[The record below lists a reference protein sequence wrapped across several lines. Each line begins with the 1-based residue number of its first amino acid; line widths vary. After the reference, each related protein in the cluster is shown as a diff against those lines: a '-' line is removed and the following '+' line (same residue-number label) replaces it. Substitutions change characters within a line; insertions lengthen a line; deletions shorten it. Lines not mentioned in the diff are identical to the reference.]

1 MQVSSGGSPMPRK
14 ADGALEG
21 RILDAAYRL
30 WVKGGERALTM
41 RAVAKAAE
49 TTTPTVY
56 ERFRD
61 KRAILESLRRRAQHN
76 LYAMMQ
82 TAAILEEFPSK
93 YLDFALKHTHEYK
106 LIHVDWAVRLA
117 RNEPRPAFDLL
128 KARLAERLGGEP
140 ADHTRLALS
149 LAALAHGIAMML
161 LPEGVHET
169 VKRNLRKACS
179 MGFDALVDNASR
191 TKGRRKKA

>member
-1 MQVSSGGSPMPRK
+1 MPRK

-30 WVKGGERALTM
+30 WVRGGEKALTM
-41 RAVAKAAE
+41 RAVARAAK

-61 KRAILESLRRRAQHN
+61 KREILESLRRRAQQN
-76 LYAMMQ
+76 LYAAMQ

-93 YLDFALKHTHEYK
+93 YLDFALKHRHEYE

-117 RNEPRPAFDLL
+117 RTEPRPSFDLL
-128 KARLAERLGGEP
+128 KERLAERLGGKP

-161 LPEGVHET
+161 RPEGVHET
-169 VKRNLRKACS
+169 VTRNLREACS
-179 MGFDALVDNASR
+179 AGFEAMMEHASLPQKR
-191 TKGRRKKA
+191 HKKT